1 MIAGAKSLRRERHK
15 IVSVSQRCIKQGC
28 QLTLRRKK
36 RCEKLRKERKCEIGI
51 SARGRVN

>member
-28 QLTLRRKK
+28 QLTLRQKK